1 MHKMVSSAISPA
13 SGTIINGIATGKG
26 AAFAINLKVKTTVEF
41 IDDGKRKIK
50 GIVKDNPNVDTTL
63 IELCLKNV
71 LDYLELD
78 YSGKVIT
85 ETEIPIRSGLS
96 SSSATSNAVVM
107 AAFDAL
113 GEKVKDKVILD
124 IAIKSSFEA
133 GVTVTGAYDDA
144 TASYYGGITITD
156 NLQRIIIKKDK
167 FKEDIGVLVLIPNK
181 LDKNVDVKKM
191 RSIKNKIEV
200 RFKKCLQKDYYEALL
215 SNGLLYASA
224 LGFPTN
230 IPNEAMKNG
239 ALTAGL
245 SGTGPSY
252 TALCYWE
259 DIEKVKNVLERY
271 GKVIITELNYD
282 GAKII

>member
-1 MHKMVSSAISPA
+1 MHKMISSAVSPA

-26 AAFAINLKVKTTVEF
+26 SAFAIDLKVKTTVEF
-41 IDDGKRKIK
+41 IDDGKKEVR
-50 GIVKDNPNVDTTL
+50 GIVKDNPNIDTTL

-71 LDYLELD
+71 LEYFDLD

-113 GEKVKDKVILD
+113 GEKIDDKLILE

-156 NLQRIIIKKDK
+156 NLERKIIKKDR
-167 FKEDIGVLVLIPNK
+167 FKEDIKVLVLIPKLNK
-181 LDKNVDVKKM
+181 NIDVKRMKL
-191 RSIKNKIEV
+191 IKDYVEV
-200 RFKKCLQKDYYEALL
+200 AFRECLQGNYYRALFL
-215 SNGLLYASA
+215 NGLLYASA

-230 IPNEAMKNG
+230 IPIEAIEKG

-252 TALCYWE
+252 TILCYWE
-259 DIEKVKNVLERY
+259 DVDKIKDALERY
-271 GKVIITELNYD
+271 GRVIITELNNN
-282 GAKII
+282 GVEIV

>member
-1 MHKMVSSAISPA
+1 MISSAVSPA

-26 AAFAINLKVKTTVEF
+26 SAFAINLKVKATVEF
-41 IDDGKRKIK
+41 IDDGKNEIK
-50 GIVKDNPNVDTTL
+50 GIVKDNPNIDTTL

-71 LDYLELD
+71 LEYLDLD

-113 GEKVKDKVILD
+113 GEKIDDKLVLE

-156 NLQRIIIKKDK
+156 NLERRIIKRDR
-167 FKEDIGVLVLIPNK
+167 FKEDIGVLVLIPK
-181 LDKNVDVKKM
+181 LNKNVDVNRMKL
-191 RSIKNKIEV
+191 IKDYVEV
-200 RFKKCLQKDYYEALL
+200 AFRECLQGNYYRALFL
-215 SNGLLYASA
+215 NGLLYASA

-230 IPNEAMKNG
+230 IPIEAIEKG

-252 TALCYWE
+252 TAFCHWE
-259 DIEKVKNVLERY
+259 DIERVKTTLEKY
-271 GKVIITELNYD
+271 GRVIITELNNS
-282 GAKII
+282 GAEIV

>member
-1 MHKMVSSAISPA
+1 MHKMISSAVSPA

-26 AAFAINLKVKTTVEF
+26 SAFGIDLKVKTTVEF
-41 IDDGKRKIK
+41 IDDGKKEVR
-50 GIVKDNPNVDTTL
+50 GIVKDNPNIDTTL

-71 LDYLELD
+71 LEYFDLD

-113 GEKVKDKVILD
+113 GEKIDDKLILE

-156 NLQRIIIKKDK
+156 NLERKIIKKDR
-167 FKEDIGVLVLIPNK
+167 FKEDIKVLVLIPKLNK
-181 LDKNVDVKKM
+181 NIDVKRMKL
-191 RSIKNKIEV
+191 IKDYVEV
-200 RFKKCLQKDYYEALL
+200 AFRECLQGNYYRALFL
-215 SNGLLYASA
+215 NGLLYASA

-230 IPNEAMKNG
+230 IPIEAIEKG

-252 TALCYWE
+252 TILCYWE
-259 DIEKVKNVLERY
+259 DVDKIKDALERY
-271 GKVIITELNYD
+271 GRVIITELNNN
-282 GAKII
+282 GVEIV

>member
-1 MHKMVSSAISPA
+1 MISSAVSPA

-26 AAFAINLKVKTTVEF
+26 SAFAIDLKVKTTVEF
-41 IDDGKRKIK
+41 IDDGKKEVR
-50 GIVKDNPNVDTTL
+50 GIVKDNPNIDTTL

-71 LDYLELD
+71 LEYFDLD

-113 GEKVKDKVILD
+113 GEKIDDKLILE

-156 NLQRIIIKKDK
+156 NLERKIIKKDR
-167 FKEDIGVLVLIPNK
+167 FKEDIKVLVLIPKLNK
-181 LDKNVDVKKM
+181 NIDVKRMKL
-191 RSIKNKIEV
+191 IKDYVEV
-200 RFKKCLQKDYYEALL
+200 AFRECLQGNYYRALFL
-215 SNGLLYASA
+215 NGLLYASA

-230 IPNEAMKNG
+230 IPIEAIEKG

-252 TALCYWE
+252 TILCYWE
-259 DIEKVKNVLERY
+259 DGDKIKDALGRY
-271 GKVIITELNYD
+271 GRVIITELNNN
-282 GAKII
+282 GVEIV

>member
-1 MHKMVSSAISPA
+1 MMKKMTSSALSPA

-26 AAFAINLKVKTTVEF
+26 SAFAINLKVKATVEF
-41 IDDGKRKIK
+41 IDDGKKEIK
-50 GIVKDNPNVDTTL
+50 GIVKDNPNIDITL

-71 LDYLELD
+71 LEYLDLD

-85 ETEIPIRSGLS
+85 ETEIPVRSGLS

-113 GEKVKDKVILD
+113 GEKIEDKLVLE

-156 NLQRIIIKKDK
+156 NLERRIIKRDR
-167 FKEDIGVLVLIPNK
+167 FKEDIGVLVLIPK
-181 LDKNVDVKKM
+181 LDKNVDVNRMKL
-191 RSIKNKIEV
+191 IKDYVEV
-200 RFKKCLQKDYYEALL
+200 AFRECLQGNYYRALFL
-215 SNGLLYASA
+215 NGLLYASA

-230 IPNEAMKNG
+230 IPIEAIEKG

-252 TALCYWE
+252 TVLCHWE
-259 DIEKVKNVLERY
+259 DIERVKTTLERY
-271 GKVIITELNYD
+271 GRVIITELNNS
-282 GAKII
+282 GAEIV

>member
-1 MHKMVSSAISPA
+1 MISSAVSPA

-26 AAFAINLKVKTTVEF
+26 SAFAIDLKVKTTVEF
-41 IDDGKRKIK
+41 IDDGKKEVR
-50 GIVKDNPNVDTTL
+50 GIVKDNPNIDTTL

-71 LDYLELD
+71 LEYFDLD

-113 GEKVKDKVILD
+113 GEKIDDKLILE

-156 NLQRIIIKKDK
+156 NLERKIIKKDR
-167 FKEDIGVLVLIPNK
+167 FKEDIKVLVLIPKLNK
-181 LDKNVDVKKM
+181 NIDVKRMKL
-191 RSIKNKIEV
+191 IKDYVEV
-200 RFKKCLQKDYYEALL
+200 AFRECLQGNYYRALFL
-215 SNGLLYASA
+215 NGLLYASA

-230 IPNEAMKNG
+230 IPIEAIEKG

-252 TALCYWE
+252 TILCYWE
-259 DIEKVKNVLERY
+259 DVDKIKDALERY
-271 GKVIITELNYD
+271 GRVIITELNNN
-282 GAKII
+282 GVEIV

>member
-1 MHKMVSSAISPA
+1 MISSAVSPA

-26 AAFAINLKVKTTVEF
+26 SAFGIDLKVKTTVEF
-41 IDDGKRKIK
+41 IDDGKKEVR
-50 GIVKDNPNVDTTL
+50 GIVKDNPNIDTTL

-71 LDYLELD
+71 LEYFDLD

-113 GEKVKDKVILD
+113 GEKIDDKLILE

-156 NLQRIIIKKDK
+156 NLERKIIKKDR
-167 FKEDIGVLVLIPNK
+167 FKEDIKVLVLIPKLNK
-181 LDKNVDVKKM
+181 NIDVKRMKL
-191 RSIKNKIEV
+191 IKDYVEV
-200 RFKKCLQKDYYEALL
+200 AFRECLQGNYYRALFL
-215 SNGLLYASA
+215 NGLLYASA

-230 IPNEAMKNG
+230 IPIEAIEKG

-252 TALCYWE
+252 TILCYWE
-259 DIEKVKNVLERY
+259 DVDKIKDALERY
-271 GKVIITELNYD
+271 GRVIITELNNN
-282 GAKII
+282 GVEIV

>member
-1 MHKMVSSAISPA
+1 MHKMISSAVSPA

-26 AAFAINLKVKTTVEF
+26 SAFAIDLKVKTTVEL
-41 IDDGKRKIK
+41 IDDGKKEVR
-50 GIVKDNPNVDTTL
+50 GIVKDNPNIDTTL

-71 LDYLELD
+71 LEYFDLD

-113 GEKVKDKVILD
+113 GEKIDDKLILE

-156 NLQRIIIKKDK
+156 NLERKIIKKDR
-167 FKEDIGVLVLIPNK
+167 FKEDIKVLVLIPKLNK
-181 LDKNVDVKKM
+181 NIDVKRMKL
-191 RSIKNKIEV
+191 IKDYVEV
-200 RFKKCLQKDYYEALL
+200 AFRECLQGNYYRALFL
-215 SNGLLYASA
+215 NGLLYASA

-230 IPNEAMKNG
+230 IPIEAIEKG

-252 TALCYWE
+252 TILCYWE
-259 DIEKVKNVLERY
+259 DVDKIKDALERY
-271 GKVIITELNYD
+271 GRVIITELNNN
-282 GAKII
+282 GVEIV

>member
-1 MHKMVSSAISPA
+1 MTSSAVSPA

-26 AAFAINLKVKTTVEF
+26 SAFAINLKVKATVEF
-41 IDDGKRKIK
+41 IDDGKKEIK
-50 GIVKDNPNVDTTL
+50 GIVKDNPNIDTTL

-71 LDYLELD
+71 LEYLDLD

-113 GEKVKDKVILD
+113 GEKIDDKLVLE

-144 TASYYGGITITD
+144 TASYYGGITITN
-156 NLQRIIIKKDK
+156 NLERRIIKRDR
-167 FKEDIGVLVLIPNK
+167 FKEDVGVLVFIPK
-181 LDKNVDVKKM
+181 LNKNVDVNRMKL
-191 RSIKNKIEV
+191 IKDYVEV
-200 RFKKCLQKDYYEALL
+200 AFRECLQGNYYRALFL
-215 SNGLLYASA
+215 NGLLYASA

-230 IPNEAMKNG
+230 IPIEAIEKG

-252 TALCYWE
+252 TVLCHWE
-259 DIEKVKNVLERY
+259 DIEKVKTTLERY
-271 GKVIITELNYD
+271 GRVIITELNNS
-282 GAKII
+282 GAEIV